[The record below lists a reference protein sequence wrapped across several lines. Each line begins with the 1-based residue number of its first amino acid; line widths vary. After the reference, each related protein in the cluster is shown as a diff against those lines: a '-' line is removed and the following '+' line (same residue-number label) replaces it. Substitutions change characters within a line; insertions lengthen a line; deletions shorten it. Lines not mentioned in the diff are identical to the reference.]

1 MKVLQWL
8 KTRGDISTVDNLGG
22 TPLHDAAEQGE
33 FEVRSVDA
41 TFFQSDPDRMPPTI
55 RNFRIINREMTSSL

>member
-8 KTRGDISTVDNLGG
+8 KTRGDISAVDNLGG

-33 FEVRSVDA
+33 FEVGSVDT
-41 TFFQSDPDRMPPTI
+41 TFFQNDPDRMPPTI
-55 RNFRIINREMTSSL
+55 RNFRIIRMTSSF